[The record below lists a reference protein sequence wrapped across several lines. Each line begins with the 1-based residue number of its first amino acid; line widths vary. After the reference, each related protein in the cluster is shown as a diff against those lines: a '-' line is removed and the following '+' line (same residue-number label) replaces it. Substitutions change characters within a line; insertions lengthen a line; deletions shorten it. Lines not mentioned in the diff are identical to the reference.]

1 MKLAD
6 MSRILKTPFVPNK
19 PHTNQSGM
27 SLIEIIIVV
36 ALMGTLMAIV
46 ITNLTGKQQAAM
58 EDATRLAQS
67 QLETNLQMYK
77 VHNFAYPT
85 TDQGLDA
92 LINAPASAKKWR
104 GPYTEE
110 KKLSDPWGNK
120 FSYESDGKTVKITS
134 AGPDGEMG
142 TADDIVYPEESEKSG
157 SGGSGN

>member
-1 MKLAD
+1 MKYAD
-6 MSRILKTPFVPNK
+6 MLHLLNK
-19 PHTNQSGM
+19 PFSKHQSQGNQSGM

-46 ITNLTGKQQAAM
+46 ITNLTGKQQSAM

-77 VHNFAYPT
+77 VHNYSYPT

-92 LINAPASAKKWR
+92 LITQPSAAKKWR

-110 KKLSDPWGNK
+110 KKLNDPWGNK
-120 FSYESDGKTVKITS
+120 FTYESDGKTVKITS
-134 AGPDGEMG
+134 AGADGEMG
-142 TADDIVYPEESEKSG
+142 TPDDIVYPEESEPQG
-157 SGGSGN
+157 SAGTGN